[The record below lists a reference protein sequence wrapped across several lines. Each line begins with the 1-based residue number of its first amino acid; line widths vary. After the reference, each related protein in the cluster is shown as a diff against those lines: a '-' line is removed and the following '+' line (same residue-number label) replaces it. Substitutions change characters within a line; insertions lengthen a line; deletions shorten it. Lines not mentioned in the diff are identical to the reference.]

1 MDLMKHERYFW
12 DQNINYIAG
21 IDEAGRGPLCGPV
34 VAACVIFDKNI
45 SIGGIND
52 SKKLS
57 PKKRKELY
65 IKIKENAIDLSY
77 GIANENEIDEI
88 NILQATFLAMKR
100 AVENLKVKPNILLI
114 DGPHSNFKLI
124 KTKNIIRGD
133 SESIS
138 IAAASIIAKVIR
150 DNLMQEYDKIF
161 PNYGFIKNKGY
172 GTKLHIDALNDFKAT
187 PIHRKS
193 FKIVK
198 ENLPNYSYFKK
209 NKMFDI
215 LGKKLVAVKFIKK
228 MFLLDQK
235 NLFLK
240 RLDDYIDYIFYNNE
254 QKSYIKVISI
264 ESDKITSNSKKN
276 ISNISLYLNEIKN
289 SINEKDL
296 TKKVIFNVIL
306 VEFKP
311 KNKPSFKILYDEK
324 VH

>member
-12 DQNINYIAG
+12 DQNIKYIAG

-45 SIGGIND
+45 SIEGIND

-57 PKKRKELY
+57 PKKRKELF
-65 IKIKENAIDLSY
+65 IKIKDNAIDLSY
-77 GIANENEIDEI
+77 GIANEIEIDEI

-114 DGPHSNFKLI
+114 DGPHSDFKSI

-133 SESIS
+133 SKSIS
-138 IAAASIIAKVIR
+138 IAAASIIAKVVR
-150 DNLMQEYDKIF
+150 DNIMKEYDKIF
-161 PNYGFIKNKGY
+161 PNFGFIKNKGY

-198 ENLPNYSYFKK
+198 ENLPSYSYYKK

-215 LGKKLVAVKFIKK
+215 LGKKLVAVKYIKK
-228 MFLLDQK
+228 MFLLDQN
-235 NLFLK
+235 NLFIK
-240 RLDDYIDYIFYNNE
+240 RLDDYIDYVFYNNE
-254 QKSYIKVISI
+254 QKLYIKVISI

-276 ISNISLYLNEIKN
+276 ISNISLYLKEIKKL
-289 SINEKDL
+289 IKKKEKN
-296 TKKVIFNVIL
+296 KKVIFNVIL

-311 KNKPSFKILYDEK
+311 KKKPSFKILYDEK

>member
-12 DQNINYIAG
+12 NQNINYIAG

-45 SIGGIND
+45 SIEGIND

-57 PKKRKELY
+57 PKKRKELF

-150 DNLMQEYDKIF
+150 DNVMQEYDKIF

-198 ENLPNYSYFKK
+198 ENLPSYSYYKK

-215 LGKKLVAVKFIKK
+215 LGK
-228 MFLLDQK
+228 
-235 NLFLK
+235 N
-240 RLDDYIDYIFYNNE
+240 
-254 QKSYIKVISI
+254 
-264 ESDKITSNSKKN
+264 
-276 ISNISLYLNEIKN
+276 
-289 SINEKDL
+289 
-296 TKKVIFNVIL
+296 
-306 VEFKP
+306 
-311 KNKPSFKILYDEK
+311 
-324 VH
+324 

>member
-12 DQNINYIAG
+12 NQNINCIAG
-21 IDEAGRGPLCGPV
+21 VDEAGRGPLCGPV
-34 VAACVIFDKNI
+34 VAACVVFDKNI
-45 SIGGIND
+45 SIEGIND

-57 PKKRKELY
+57 SKKRKELFV
-65 IKIKENAIDLSY
+65 KIRENAIDLSY

-88 NILQATFLAMKR
+88 NILKATFLAMKR

-114 DGPHSNFKLI
+114 DGPHSDFKSI

-133 SESIS
+133 SKSIS
-138 IAAASIIAKVIR
+138 IAAASIIAKVVR
-150 DNLMQEYDKIF
+150 DNIMKEYDKIF
-161 PNYGFIKNKGY
+161 PNFGFIKNKGY

-198 ENLPNYSYFKK
+198 ENLPSYSYYQK

-215 LGKKLVAVKFIKK
+215 LGKNLVAIKFIKK
-228 MFLLDQK
+228 MFSLEQN

-240 RLDDYIDYIFYNNE
+240 GLDDYIDYVFYNDE
-254 QKSYIKVISI
+254 QKLYVKVISI
-264 ESDKITSNSKKN
+264 ESDRIISNSKKN
-276 ISNISLYLNEIKN
+276 ISNINLYLREIKN
-289 SINEKDL
+289 SIYEKDL

-306 VEFKP
+306 VKFKP
-311 KNKPSFKILYDEK
+311 KYKPSFKILYDEK
-324 VH
+324 VY